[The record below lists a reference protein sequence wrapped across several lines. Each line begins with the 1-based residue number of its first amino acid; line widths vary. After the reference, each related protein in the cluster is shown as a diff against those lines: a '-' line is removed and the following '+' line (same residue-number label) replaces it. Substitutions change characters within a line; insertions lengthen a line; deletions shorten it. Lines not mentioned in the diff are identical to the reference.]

1 MITKATDGFTLLR
14 LLIIL
19 GILGILITIPTR
31 IYNDYIS
38 RAKISSLLSGIG
50 SKKLDL
56 TEQIKVN
63 KEIKDHHKIIINTN
77 HIENNSMLVLRPII
91 IGDNV
96 YWGCNRI
103 GLSVSQVPH
112 FCRLNDFTNPQI
124 NINYEINCEIN
135 QGISYNETN
144 KTFSVNIKMDGEVI
158 SIGNFNDIK
167 RASEEYLS
175 YLNI

>member
-1 MITKATDGFTLLR
+1 MITKATNGFTLLR
-14 LLIIL
+14 LIVIL
-19 GILGILITIPTR
+19 GILGILITIPGR
-31 IYNDYIS
+31 IYNDYIAQ
-38 RAKISSLLSGIG
+38 AKISSLLSGIE
-50 SKKLDL
+50 SRKLDL

-63 KEIKDHHKIIINTN
+63 KEIKDHHKIIINTD

-91 IGDNV
+91 VKDNV

-103 GLSVSQVPH
+103 GLSVSQVPR

-124 NINYEINCEIN
+124 NINNEINCKIN

-144 KTFSVNIKMDGEVI
+144 KTFSVNIKINGEVV
-158 SIGNFNDIK
+158 SIGNFNNIK